1 MVAYLLDERLRME
14 LSINLNITGEQAI
27 ALNRILTPIAMGF
40 MVGSFGQTREDAILV
55 ENLVKRIMDA
65 QMEVQ
70 G

>member
-1 MVAYLLDERLRME
+1 ME

-40 MVGSFGQTREDAILV
+40 MVGEFGQTQDDAILV
-55 ENLVKRIMDA
+55 ENLVKRITQA
-65 QMEVQ
+65 QVEVQ